1 MPYIDKEGRRLI
13 DPMLKDVKVEDM
25 GAGELNYTITSLCH
39 RWILRKGLR
48 YVNLAVVFGVLI
60 TALLELY
67 RRIAAPYEDIKIEEN
82 GPVSILE
89 EGLNRK
95 RVQNETNENKEK

>member
-1 MPYIDKEGRRLI
+1 MPYIDKVRRQII

-39 RWILRKGLR
+39 RWISRKGLK
-48 YVNLAVVFGVLI
+48 YINLATVFGVLI

-67 RRIAAPYEDIKIEEN
+67 RRIAAPYEDIKIVEN
-82 GPVSILE
+82 GSVSILE
-89 EGLNRK
+89 EGLNS
-95 RVQNETNENKEK
+95 